1 MHITNEF
8 TKIELEGV
16 TYGCL
21 IHHPI
26 DPSAQSRCLVY
37 DMDSEIETRLKN
49 YIEQHRKSATI
60 RKNRGTFHFGRS
72 RDGASSI
79 TLAAFLY
86 ACYNGL
92 SLEAVRSRSVRHK
105 HSVFL
110 DADKTIEDCRSCNL
124 IATGEIGQS
133 DRFKTFEI
141 YDESFF
147 SIHLN
152 AYDITDF
159 YSYTPELYEI
169 LCTRGNFD
177 FFVNAGG
184 RTQAR
189 LNGIGHNDNK
199 YPYVSWIAK
208 AYYDGLLTVEN
219 YKEFLAER
227 LSVGDGLA
235 VDHLDSDIHNNC
247 RENLIV
253 IPSSMNLSKRHFTS
267 AFPEGCTA
275 YFALT
280 GNAEEIVLEFMHP
293 RIQDGRMTTNY
304 YRFENLQKLLDFL
317 NVYYGRKD
325 SVTKNLSIRRVSE
338 SGITTVRTP
347 TTGHPKIEKNTKESI
362 AETNRVLSLYRRCP
376 AFFKNWECDGK
387 RFTLSEA
394 SDVLP
399 QILSIF

>member
-1 MHITNEF
+1 MNKINEF
-8 TKIELEGV
+8 TTIEYNGM

-37 DMDSEIETRLKN
+37 DMDNEIENRLKN

-60 RKNRGTFHFGRS
+60 RKKLGTFHFGKS

-86 ACYNGL
+86 ACYHGL
-92 SLEAVRSRSVRHK
+92 TLEEVRSRSVRHK

-110 DADKTIEDCRSCNL
+110 DADRTIEDCRSCNL
-124 IATGEIGQS
+124 IATGEIGES
-133 DRFKTFEI
+133 DKFKTFEI
-141 YDESFF
+141 YGESFF
-147 SIHLN
+147 SIHLK
-152 AYDITDF
+152 AYNVTDF
-159 YSYTPELYEI
+159 YSYSPELYEI

-189 LNGIGHNDNK
+189 LNGIGRNDNK

-208 AYYDGLLTVEN
+208 AYYDGLLTLGN

-227 LSVGDGLA
+227 LSVGDDLS

-253 IPSSMNLSKRHFTS
+253 IPSRLNLSKRHFTS

-275 YFALT
+275 YLALT
-280 GNAEEIVLEFMHP
+280 GNAEEIVMEFTHP
-293 RIQDGRMTTNY
+293 SFQDGRMTTNY
-304 YRFENLQKLLDFL
+304 YRFESLQKLLGFL
-317 NVYYGRKD
+317 NVYYGRKK
-325 SVTKNLSIRRVSE
+325 SVTKNLSIQRVSE
-338 SGITTVRTP
+338 SGVTTVRTP
-347 TTGHPKIEKNTKESI
+347 TKEHLKTGKNTKESI
-362 AETNRVLSLYRRCP
+362 EETRRVLDLYRKSP
-376 AFFKNWECDGK
+376 AFFKNWEYDGK
-387 RFTLSEA
+387 RFAIADAPAVFS
-394 SDVLP
+394 
-399 QILSIF
+399 QILSIL